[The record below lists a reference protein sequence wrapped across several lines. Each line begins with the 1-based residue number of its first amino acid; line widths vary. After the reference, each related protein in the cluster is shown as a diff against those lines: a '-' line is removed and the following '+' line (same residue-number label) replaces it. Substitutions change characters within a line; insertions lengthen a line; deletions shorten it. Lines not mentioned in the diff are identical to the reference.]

1 MKSPPQTPENKMKI
15 KRSKRKST
23 RKRVGCTWVLDNP

>member
-1 MKSPPQTPENKMKI
+1 MKI

-23 RKRVGCTWVLDNP
+23 RIPNACLMVVITPPVA